1 MTPGDR
7 VRLDIEGETKTGTVQ
22 LVNRLVL
29 VRPDEGPSVWRRPDE
44 QRAERQ
50 DP

>member
-1 MTPGDR
+1 MDPGDR
-7 VRLDIEGETKTGTVQ
+7 VLVTVDDQTRPAIVQ

-44 QRAERQ
+44 LEVQ
-50 DP
+50 P